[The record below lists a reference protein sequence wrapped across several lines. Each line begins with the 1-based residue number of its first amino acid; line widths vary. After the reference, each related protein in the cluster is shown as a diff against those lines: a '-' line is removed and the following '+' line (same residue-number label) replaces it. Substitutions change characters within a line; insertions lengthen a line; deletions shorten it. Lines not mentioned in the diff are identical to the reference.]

1 MGGCHIAA
9 TEGYHAAPMRI
20 AFCLLLLFAAPS
32 AAWALEPGGEGRC
45 VAVIDGDT
53 LVLEDG
59 QEVRLV
65 GIQAPKLP
73 LGRPDVKAWPLAEE
87 AKAALERLALGETL
101 KLVFGGRQMDRH
113 GRLLAHLYG
122 ANGEWLQGELL
133 EAGLARVYS
142 FADNRAL
149 ITEMLALEAEAR
161 AAGRGIWAEPY
172 YRIRTPDEAAT
183 HVGSFQLVEGRV
195 VDAALVKGKAYLN
208 FGADW
213 RTDFTVALPASAL
226 KLFATAGLDPEAFEG
241 RILRVRGWIKS
252 FNGPMIEATHPE
264 QIEVL

>member
-1 MGGCHIAA
+1 VFQSCRQAKCARIEAKCPAA
-9 TEGYHAAPMRI
+9 TSYGGPEPRGSDCDATNPASALLGNTHLGYICRQI
-20 AFCLLLLFAAPS
+20 
-32 AAWALEPGGEGRC
+32 WADGGFIWEMS
-45 VAVIDGDT
+45 D
-53 LVLEDG
+53 
-59 QEVRLV
+59 
-65 GIQAPKLP
+65 
-73 LGRPDVKAWPLAEE
+73 
-87 AKAALERLALGETL
+87 
-101 KLVFGGRQMDRH
+101 KLVFGGRQRDRH

-264 QIEVL
+264 QIEVLS